1 MKSGQPSIPCFDPTK
16 STQLPSFE
24 IKPLGSRLPASAHP
38 VAQGIDLSGRPKIIM
53 AAGRGKT
60 GKTTMLRWMAE
71 RGLSKGSRFLMAD
84 IDPTNASFSAYFPD
98 TVRPDSIEPL
108 AVRRWLQE
116 FLQFALSERMTALI
130 DLGGGDTA
138 LRSIV
143 AEMPAFNDM
152 IEDAG
157 HAVAIF
163 YLVGHQPEDMT
174 PIATMADLGFNPAA
188 RAIVLNEGTAPI
200 GLPRD
205 RAFARVVSHPL
216 FVDQIST
223 GAVSL
228 WMPRLLAADA
238 VEARQASF
246 FAARDGKTSHPIG
259 LFDRSRV
266 LHWLDSMDEQ
276 FGGVVSW
283 MP

>member
-1 MKSGQPSIPCFDPTK
+1 MKSEQPSIPRFDPAK
-16 STQLPSFE
+16 STQLPTFE
-24 IKPLGSRLPASAHP
+24 IKPLGSHKTAPSRPI
-38 VAQGIDLSGRPKIIM
+38 AQGVDLSDRPKIVM

-71 RGLSKGSRFLMAD
+71 RGLANGSRFLMAD

-98 TVRPDSIEPL
+98 TVRPDSVEPT

-116 FLQFALSERMTALI
+116 FLQFALAERMTALI

-152 IEDAG
+152 IEQAG
-157 HAVAIF
+157 HAVALF

-200 GLPRD
+200 GVLRD
-205 RAFARVVSHPL
+205 QAFARVVSHPL
-216 FVDQIST
+216 FGDQIAN
-223 GAVSL
+223 GAISL
-228 WMPRLLAADA
+228 WMPRLHAADA

-246 FAARDGKTSHPIG
+246 YAARDGKTKHPIG
-259 LFDRSRV
+259 IFDRSRV
-266 LHWLDSMDEQ
+266 NTWLRAMDEQ
-276 FGGVVSW
+276 FGGVTSW

>member
-1 MKSGQPSIPCFDPTK
+1 MTTEQSSTPRFDPSK
-16 STQLPSFE
+16 STLLPTLE
-24 IKPLGSRLPASAHP
+24 IKPLGGRKTASTQP
-38 VAQGIDLSGRPKIIM
+38 IAQGIDLSDRPKIVL
-53 AAGRGKT
+53 AVGRGKT

-71 RGLSKGSRFLMAD
+71 RGLANGTQFLMAD
-84 IDPTNASFSAYFPD
+84 IDPTNASFSSYFPE
-98 TVRPDSIEPL
+98 TVRPDSVEPL
-108 AVRRWLQE
+108 AVRQWLQE
-116 FLQFALSERMTALI
+116 FLQSALAERMTALI

-152 IEDAG
+152 IEQAG
-157 HAVAIF
+157 HAVALF

-200 GLPRD
+200 GIPRD
-205 RAFARVVSHPL
+205 QAFARVVSHPL
-216 FVDQIST
+216 LGDQIAT
-223 GAVSL
+223 GAISL
-228 WMPRLLAADA
+228 WMPRLHAADA

-246 FAARDGKTSHPIG
+246 YAARDGKTKFPIG
-259 LFDRSRV
+259 IFDRSRV
-266 LHWLDSMDEQ
+266 LNWLNGMEEQ
-276 FGGVVSW
+276 FAGVTSW